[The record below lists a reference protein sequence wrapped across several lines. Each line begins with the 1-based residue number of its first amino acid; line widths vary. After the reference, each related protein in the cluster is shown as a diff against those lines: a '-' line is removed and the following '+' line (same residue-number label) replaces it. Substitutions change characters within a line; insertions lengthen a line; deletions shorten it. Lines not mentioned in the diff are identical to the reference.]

1 MYKTSGKIA
10 QRRPRRFRLL
20 GSGHGDDG
28 VSPEPPPK
36 HGRAV
41 GTSSASSAPVL
52 SLAGS
57 TKYSSSR
64 ALSPRTAS
72 GSATSF
78 VHQDMDSSS
87 SIEPMTSSP
96 SVLEHFSNVM
106 APSCAK
112 RDRTSKLKSA
122 IWRRYRDVVARLLK
136 PNRDSNVITGNG
148 SIIAPSGRQSRG
160 KVEYRYLYR
169 YHTEP
174 VRDVLCHWVAC
185 MLR

>member
-1 MYKTSGKIA
+1 MYKMWGKIA

-28 VSPEPPPK
+28 VSPGLVLPK

-41 GTSSASSAPVL
+41 GVPSSVSSAAPVL

-72 GSATSF
+72 RSATRRA
-78 VHQDMDSSS
+78 HQDMDSSS

-96 SVLEHFSNVM
+96 SILEHFSNVRPGLVL
-106 APSCAK
+106 ALQQYLRVRFDGCGCRQLDEPGQ
-112 RDRTSKLKSA
+112 SKQGALMPFNREG
-122 IWRRYRDVVARLLK
+122 WRRRWRG
-136 PNRDSNVITGNG
+136 VIAT
-148 SIIAPSGRQSRG
+148 
-160 KVEYRYLYR
+160 
-169 YHTEP
+169 
-174 VRDVLCHWVAC
+174 
-185 MLR
+185 